1 MRTLRELQHSF
12 AHGMFG
18 ADRDITALLL
28 GASGQSGAAG
38 LAIYRNNV
46 LANYRKAL
54 RETYPVIL
62 RLIGADCFD
71 QAADAYARATPSYSG
86 DLYDFGEHFGNSLA
100 GYPATRD
107 LAYLPDV
114 ARLEWIIE
122 AADRAPA
129 APLDLALGLARL
141 AAVPPQ
147 RFADLGFALDPSARL
162 FASPYPVLRIWQ
174 VNQLSYDGDQAVQLD
189 SGGATLLIIRRG
201 LAVDIEPLSGAG
213 FSLLS
218 AFSAGLTLGAA
229 LERAL
234 ALDVAFD
241 LDAFLRWHMPA
252 GTFSDFRL
260 AEEPKEGGRG

>member
-12 AHGMFG
+12 VRGVFG
-18 ADRDITALLL
+18 TDREIAALLL
-28 GASGQSGAAG
+28 GARGQSGAAG

-71 QAADAYARATPSYSG
+71 QAADAYARATPSRSG
-86 DLYDFGEHFGNSLA
+86 DLYDFGERFGEFLA
-100 GYPATRD
+100 AYPATRD

-129 APLDLALGLARL
+129 AAPLDLARL

-147 RFADLGFALDPSARL
+147 CFADLGFALDPSARL
-162 FASPYPVLRIWQ
+162 FASRYPVLRIWQ
-174 VNQLSYDGDQAVQLD
+174 VNQNGYGGDQAVDLG
-189 SGGATLLIIRRG
+189 SGGATLLVIRRG
-201 LAVDIEPLSGAG
+201 LAVDIEPLSDAG

-218 AFSAGLTLGAA
+218 AFSAGLTLGEA

-234 ALDVAFD
+234 ALDAAFD
-241 LDAFLRWHMPA
+241 LDAFLQRHMPA

-260 AEEPKEGGRG
+260 AEGKTE